1 MGKFSE
7 PVAKLV
13 FYQLLVAVKVR
24 PQLMASAVNSVHVI
38 CNFVTPVSSRQR
50 HYTQGSEGVLHSVH
64 TCVLLGFTPPSLSLS
79 PILCSLFLC
88 LPPSPSS
95 HPPLLPSLPPFVAGE
110 CSPSHRRGRD
120 SDKSHRLWP
129 VQSRWR
135 ELTDEDTL
143 WYPQLPRTGDT
154 QDGRNGGIWE
164 GCRLLEHGCHS
175 LYHVSKSEIAI
186 RESILPLPLSFN
198 LPHHPFLLP
207 PPLLPPPSSLI
218 TGLGA
223 TLPSQMKS
231 PSTHFMT
238 RSAKGVTPSPQS
250 SGRMSLMM
258 PLISSSSC

>member
-1 MGKFSE
+1 MCCIVCIHVYCLG
-7 PVAKLV
+7 
-13 FYQLLVAVKVR
+13 LL
-24 PQLMASAVNSVHVI
+24 L
-38 CNFVTPVSSRQR
+38 
-50 HYTQGSEGVLHSVH
+50 
-64 TCVLLGFTPPSLSLS
+64 PPSPSP

-120 SDKSHRLWP
+120 SDKSYGLWS

-175 LYHVSKSEIAI
+175 LYYVSKSEIAI

-198 LPHHPFLLP
+198 LPHHPFSLP
-207 PPLLPPPSSLI
+207 PPPPSSLI

-231 PSTHFMT
+231 LSTHFMT

>member
-1 MGKFSE
+1 MCIHVYCLG
-7 PVAKLV
+7 
-13 FYQLLVAVKVR
+13 LL
-24 PQLMASAVNSVHVI
+24 
-38 CNFVTPVSSRQR
+38 
-50 HYTQGSEGVLHSVH
+50 
-64 TCVLLGFTPPSLSLS
+64 
-79 PILCSLFLC
+79 
-88 LPPSPSS
+88 LPPSPS
-95 HPPLLPSLPPFVAGE
+95 PPSSALSFSVFLLLPLPILLPSLPPFVAGE

-207 PPLLPPPSSLI
+207 PLLPPPSSLI